1 MFGESGFSRDP
12 GTAAHPGQP
21 EFPCRVLQIN
31 RIVPITQGKEKDMR
45 SWLKPLTLLITAAM
59 ASGPLLAHP
68 TDAVT
73 RAERAGRWLQ
83 LDDTQ
88 VQQLAHFITDTQ
100 LQRRQRMDALRPELL
115 AVLSESQKARLAELM
130 VNRELRL
137 PRGKDAG
144 EERLSRLQEVLGLSA
159 AQVSELRTRGERIRA
174 ENQHL
179 IEQRRQQLVAIV
191 GSENAAKIE
200 QLIAR
205 RRGAGADSR

>member
-1 MFGESGFSRDP
+1 M
-12 GTAAHPGQP
+12 
-21 EFPCRVLQIN
+21 
-31 RIVPITQGKEKDMR
+31 RI
-45 SWLKPLTLLITAAM
+45 WLKPLTLLVAAAL
-59 ASGPLLAHP
+59 ASGPLLAHS

-83 LDDTQ
+83 LNDTQ

-115 AVLSESQKARLAELM
+115 AVLNESQKARLAELM
-130 VNRELRL
+130 ANRELRL
-137 PRGKDAG
+137 PQGKDAG
-144 EERLSRLQEVLGLSA
+144 EERLSRLQEVLGLSP
-159 AQVSELRTRGERIRA
+159 AQVSELRTRAERIRA

-205 RRGAGADSR
+205 RRGLGADWR

>member
-1 MFGESGFSRDP
+1 
-12 GTAAHPGQP
+12 
-21 EFPCRVLQIN
+21 
-31 RIVPITQGKEKDMR
+31 MR
-45 SWLKPLTLLITAAM
+45 TWLKPLTLLVAAAL
-59 ASGPLLAHP
+59 ASGPLQAHP

-88 VQQLAHFITDTQ
+88 VQQLAHLITDTQ

-130 VNRELRL
+130 VSHELRL
-137 PRGKDAG
+137 PRGKDAA
-144 EERLSRLQEVLGLSA
+144 EERLTRLQEVLGLSA
-159 AQVSELRTRGERIRA
+159 AQVSELRTRAERIRA
-174 ENQHL
+174 ENQSL
-179 IEQRRQQLVAIV
+179 IEQRRQQLIAIV

-205 RRGAGADSR
+205 RRGLGSERQ